1 MGFPMPAE
9 TTPPQRLRVEVVDA
23 SSVQASHSPTWVLV
37 VDVLRATTTLQ
48 RALEHG
54 AAGVLPVADL
64 EAAHRVAGEL
74 GREQVILCGE
84 RDGVAQ
90 PGFDRGNS
98 PLEMSGAL
106 VKGKPVVL
114 TTTNGTTALDA
125 ALRATREFG
134 NVMTACFPNRAA
146 VARGLWKQAARA
158 DGPLQIQI
166 CCAGR
171 RGGSGEDDELFAAG
185 LLHALRREAGSAELE
200 LGDRA
205 RSLAPRWSERLEDS
219 DRLYE
224 ELLETEAGAWLESLG
239 FESDVRACA
248 RLDEASSVPV
258 LREERIAGRVRPVL
272 RLKDASNLGS
282 GPPGA
287 PKAAQ

>member
-1 MGFPMPAE
+1 MG
-9 TTPPQRLRVEVVDA
+9 VEVVDA
-23 SSVQASHSPTWVLV
+23 STVQACQPSGWILV

-64 EAAHRVAGEL
+64 EAAHRVAAEL

-84 RDGVAQ
+84 RDGIAQ

-98 PLEMSGAL
+98 PLEMTGRL
-106 VKGKPVVL
+106 VQGKPVVI
-114 TTTNGTTALDA
+114 TTTNGTAALEA
-125 ALRATREFG
+125 ALRATREAG

-146 VARGLWKQAARA
+146 VARGLCDQAKRT
-158 DGPLQIQI
+158 GGSLQIQI

-185 LLHALRREAGSAELE
+185 LLYALDREAGSATKLE

-205 RSLAPRWSERLEDS
+205 RSLVPRWRECLEESARLS
-219 DRLYE
+219 T
-224 ELLETEAGAWLESLG
+224 ELLETEAGAWLRGLG
-239 FESDVRACA
+239 FERDVRACA
-248 RLDEASSVPV
+248 HLDESSGVPV
-258 LREERIAGRVRPVL
+258 LGEEAIAGLVRPVL
-272 RLKDASNLGS
+272 RLHHDLDLGS

-287 PKAAQ
+287 PKAAR